1 MSRSIF
7 LLRGDFKIRVRE
19 WLDALRSNG
28 VAYRVTSTKRTWSE
42 QAALYQRFLDGLS
55 TLPAAPPGKSKHQL
69 ALAIDV
75 VFDVPGDLE
84 IAVQSAGVH
93 LLRWAGAGD
102 RVHFDSPT
110 GLPCPPC

>member
-1 MSRSIF
+1 MF
-7 LLRGDFKIRVRE
+7 LLRGDFKVRVRE
-19 WLDALRSNG
+19 WLDALRANG
-28 VAYRVTSTKRTWSE
+28 VRYRVTSTKRTRAE
-42 QAALYQRFLDGLS
+42 QTQLWQRFLAGKS
-55 TLPAAPPGKSKHQL
+55 TLPAARPGTSKHEL
-69 ALAIDV
+69 GLAIDV

-84 IAVQSAGVH
+84 IAVRSAAVH

>member
-1 MSRSIF
+1 MSKSLF
-7 LLRGDFKIRVRE
+7 LLKGDFKIRVRE
-19 WLDALRSNG
+19 WLQALRANG
-28 VAYRVTSTKRTWSE
+28 VRFRVTSTKRTWNE
-42 QAALYQRFLDGLS
+42 QAALYQRFLEGKS
-55 TLPAAPPGKSKHQL
+55 SLPAAPPGSSKHQL
-69 ALAIDV
+69 GLAIDV

>member
-7 LLRGDFKIRVRE
+7 LLKGDFKIRVKE
-19 WLDALRSNG
+19 WLDALRANG
-28 VAYRVTSTKRTWSE
+28 VRYRVTSTKRTWAE
-42 QAALYQRFLDGLS
+42 QAELFARFQAGKS
-55 TLPAAPPGKSKHQL
+55 TLPAAAPGTSKHQL
-69 ALAIDV
+69 GLAIDV

-93 LLRWAGAGD
+93 LLRWAGLGD